1 MGAVNPRESI
11 VRRRAVVTGMV
22 QGVGFRWSAREQA
35 HRLGVTGWARNRV
48 DGSVEVEVEG
58 EPASVERMVA
68 WLRSGPPG
76 SEVDAVRVSD
86 AEPDGD
92 DAFRIRQTE

>member
-1 MGAVNPRESI
+1 
-11 VRRRAVVTGMV
+11 MV
-22 QGVGFRWSAREQA
+22 QGVGFRWSARQEA
-35 HRLGVTGWARNRV
+35 HRLGVAGWARNRV

-58 EPASVERMVA
+58 DAARVERMIA

-76 SEVDAVRVSD
+76 SAVDAVRVSE